1 MCGNATIFCT
11 YFCTKNIFVFSYIVF
26 IALLIISTLTS
37 DILST
42 LFFSPHNFCS
52 FVIFF
57 FFHLKAFFFFL
68 AFYDLFSN
76 DQFYLYYTDFD
87 VILSCLCAKLL
98 QLCLTLCNPMDCSPP
113 GSSVHRIL
121 QARMGCHALLQ
132 GIFLTQGLHLCLL
145 YLSLLFWQAVSLP
158 LAPPGKF
165 CRHLVQNTF

>member
-11 YFCTKNIFVFSYIVF
+11 LSYIVF

-52 FVIFF
+52 FSTFF
-57 FFHLKAFFFFL
+57 FFHLKAFFL

-87 VILSCLCAKLL
+87 VILSCLCAKSL

-113 GSSVHRIL
+113 GSSVHRTL
-121 QARMGCHALLQ
+121 QARMGCHVLLQ
-132 GIFLTQGLHLCLL
+132 GIFLTQGLNPRLL
-145 YLSLLFWQAVSLP
+145 YLSLLYWQAVSLP

-165 CRHLVQNTF
+165 CHHLVQNTF